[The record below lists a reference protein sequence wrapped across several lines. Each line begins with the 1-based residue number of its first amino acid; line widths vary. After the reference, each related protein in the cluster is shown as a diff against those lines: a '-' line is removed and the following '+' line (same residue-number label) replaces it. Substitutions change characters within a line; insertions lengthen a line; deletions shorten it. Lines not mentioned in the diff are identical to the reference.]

1 MSTRCW
7 RGGGCTLLYF
17 FFSIALGLLFWVVV
31 SFLVAYCFLDQ
42 LLLIFFPNRFFSP
55 PIIVLKKSLVS
66 RWLSNHFLSKNS
78 KFFLFKISFGNF
90 SFFTDFHVIF
100 LLVIICGNAI
110 LIIGIGSLFNVGDVV
125 LSVRYVGIG
134 SQGFIITIFRGRSK
148 CFIGDIFA
156 II

>member
-1 MSTRCW
+1 M
-7 RGGGCTLLYF
+7 YIIVFF

-66 RWLSNHFLSKNS
+66 RWLSNHFFLSKNS